1 MFQLGGCLALE
12 LQLFWV
18 FLQLHSKMLNRFKK
32 HIEHRLSFL
41 TDKKLL
47 IACSGGVDSVVLA
60 HLLKESGFDIG
71 LAHCNFFLRGSE
83 SDEDEKFVDE
93 LAKKYGIPF
102 FSETFDTVKYA
113 ETKKLST
120 QMAARELRYGW
131 FDELLK
137 DFNYHYVLTAHHAD
151 DDLETFL
158 INLSRGTGLRGLT
171 GIQEVN
177 GKLVRPLLSFSRE
190 EILRYAKANE
200 LYWREDSSNAKT
212 DYLRNKLRHNVIPPY
227 KESIKN
233 ALQNFRKTQR
243 NLRGS
248 RALVDDYITLIYNLV
263 MTEVGEDYEIN
274 IQKISELPNTQELLY
289 ELLHPFGFS
298 AWDDISEL
306 LTAQTG
312 KQVFSPTHRLVKD
325 RDVLLLN
332 AVAADS
338 SIGELNIS
346 EGTSEI
352 KSPIEL
358 QFESAEHFEIT
369 NANTVFVDKEGLY
382 YPLLLR
388 RWNDGDVFQPFGMKG
403 KKKLSKFFKD
413 EKLSLVAK
421 EKVWVLC
428 SDKSIVW
435 VVGMRLDER
444 FKVSKKTKN
453 IIRIDYTPN

>member
-1 MFQLGGCLALE
+1 
-12 LQLFWV
+12 
-18 FLQLHSKMLNRFKK
+18 MLNRFIK
-32 HIEHRLSFL
+32 HIEHQLSFL

-47 IACSGGVDSVVLA
+47 VACSGGLDSVVLT
-60 HLLKESGFDIG
+60 HLLKESDFDIG
-71 LAHCNFFLRGSE
+71 LAHYNFFLRGNE
-83 SDEDEKFVDE
+83 SDEDENFVDE

-102 FSETFDTVKYA
+102 LSETIDTEKYA
-113 ETKKLST
+113 ETNKLST
-120 QMAARELRYGW
+120 QMAARELRYEW
-131 FDELLK
+131 FDVLLK
-137 DFNYHYVLTAHHAD
+137 DFNYDYVLTAHHAD

-177 GKLVRPLLSFSRE
+177 DKVVRPLLSFSRE
-190 EILRYAKANE
+190 EILQYAKTNE

-212 DYLRNKLRHNVIPPY
+212 DYLRNKLRHNVIPQY
-227 KESIKN
+227 KETIKN
-233 ALQNFRKTQR
+233 ALQNFRKTQHY
-243 NLRGS
+243 LKGS
-248 RALVDDYITLIYNLV
+248 RALVDDYMELIYNLV
-263 MTEVGEDYEIN
+263 MKEVGDGYEID
-274 IQKISELPNTQELLY
+274 IQKISELPSTQALLFELLY
-289 ELLHPFGFS
+289 PFGFS

-312 KQVFSPTHRLVKD
+312 KQVFSSTHRLVKD

-332 AVAADS
+332 EISTDS
-338 SIGELNIS
+338 SIEELNIS

-352 KSPIEL
+352 RFPIEL
-358 QFESAEHFEIT
+358 HFELAERFEIT
-369 NANTVFVDKEGLY
+369 NANTVFVDNDDLS

-388 RWNDGDVFQPFGMKG
+388 RWNDGDVFRPFGMEG

-428 SDKSIVW
+428 SNRTIVW

-453 IIRIDYTPN
+453 IIRIDYTPT